1 MKRKSAY
8 MLTAAVMSVALL
20 AGCGNNGGNNGG
32 NTGNSGNA
40 ANNGAGT
47 NTGNANAGSGNA
59 AKQDDVVTIKY
70 VIPGTEPSSWKEVR
84 EAVNKKLLADG
95 VNVQIDEQF
104 IDWAAWDQKLNLML
118 STGADFD
125 MFQVMNDVVSLSNY
139 IARGAVKD
147 ISAELEQYGPNVKTA
162 ISDDIFKAVTKD
174 GKIYGIP
181 ANWMEPAVVD
191 LFTSNDYL
199 LKKYDINN
207 KINTPQEML
216 DAMEQLYNKAP
227 APKPQFPFTLSNVSS
242 TGMDFLHRTFDSF
255 PFDVRDGIAMINNDG
270 TVKNWVDSDEF
281 KQESAFFRQA
291 YQKKLINPDVL
302 TLKQDQVQKEVTK
315 MNWGFAMGTLANSQA
330 DIDKDLKGA
339 TLGDFSLQEFNPE
352 KGHYRFTNAKN
363 LNVVAT
369 NSKHPEAVIKF
380 MNWLYANQ
388 DNYDLFLYG
397 IEGKTYKKTGDKSL
411 EAILDPKT
419 NAAMLP
425 NADWMIGNL
434 NYIRVGEIIT
444 ATRKLYT
451 PDPDAQNFISS
462 GFFFDATPVKTELGN
477 VKAVI
482 TSDVAPIYAGV
493 VDFDSHIAQAQQKLK
508 AAGVE
513 KVIAE
518 YQKQLDAYMAS
529 AAK

>member
-1 MKRKSAY
+1 MRRKSAY
-8 MLTAAVMSVALL
+8 MLAAAVLSAALL
-20 AGCGNNGGNNGG
+20 AGCGNNGGNA
-32 NTGNSGNA
+32 GNSGNA
-40 ANNGAGT
+40 GNAG
-47 NTGNANAGSGNA
+47 NSGSGSGNANANADAGSGNA
-59 AKQDDVVTIKY
+59 AKQDVVTIKY
-70 VIPGTEPSSWKEVR
+70 VIPGTEPASWKEVR
-84 EAVNKKLLADG
+84 DAVNKKLLADG
-95 VNVQIDEQF
+95 VNVQIDEQY

-147 ISAELEQYGPNVKTA
+147 ISAELNEYGSNIKTA
-162 ISDDIFKAVTKD
+162 ISDDIFNAVTKD

-191 LFTSNDYL
+191 LFTSNDFL
-199 LKKYDINN
+199 LKKYGIDS
-207 KINTPQEML
+207 KVATPQEML
-216 DAMEQLYNKAP
+216 DAMAQLYDKAP
-227 APKPQFPFTLSNVSS
+227 APKPQFPFTLSNVSA

-270 TVKNWVDSDEF
+270 TVKDWVDTDEF

-291 YQKKLINPDVL
+291 YEKKLINPDVL
-302 TLKQDQVQKEVTK
+302 TLKQDQVQKEAGK
-315 MNWGFAMGTLANSQA
+315 MNWGFEMGTLANTQA
-330 DIDKDLKGA
+330 ALDKDLPGA
-339 TLGDFSLQEFNPE
+339 KLGDFSLQEFNPE

-363 LNVVAT
+363 LNVVAA
-369 NSKHPEAVIKF
+369 NSKHPDAVIQF
-380 MNWLYANQ
+380 LNWLYANQ
-388 DNYDLFLYG
+388 DNYDLFMYG
-397 IEGKTYKKTGDKSL
+397 IEGKTYKKTGDKSM

-419 NAAMLP
+419 QASLIP

-434 NYIRVGEIIT
+434 NFIRVGDIVT
-444 ATRKLYT
+444 ATRKLYE
-451 PDPDAQNFISS
+451 PDKDAKNFISS

-482 TSDVAPIYAGV
+482 TSDIAPIYAGV
-493 VDFDSHIAQAQQKLK
+493 VDYDGHIAQAQQKLK
-508 AAGVE
+508 AAGVD

-518 YQKQLDAYMAS
+518 YQKQLDAYLAG